1 MRTSLWLTHLQD
13 DQEGNAY
20 AEHGAL
26 SENNT
31 KVLEILI
38 FINNYIVTV
47 NIDALLV
54 VIVYM
59 IQTILVKFAHV
70 AQVWYYCV
78 LVSQ

>member
-1 MRTSLWLTHLQD
+1 MSASLWLAHLQD

-38 FINNYIVTV
+38 FINNYIITV

-54 VIVYM
+54 AIVYM
-59 IQTILVKFAHV
+59 IQTILVKFTN
-70 AQVWYYCV
+70 
-78 LVSQ
+78 S